1 MSKVNVEE
9 FDACHRFMSDYVQFI
24 LLLAERKYVQLTHNV
39 ASENVVI
46 FVNYDKNNL
55 EIRLRNLSDILSKN
69 YKKVTFPGT

>member
-1 MSKVNVEE
+1 MSG
-9 FDACHRFMSDYVQFI
+9 YVQFI
-24 LLLAERKYVQLTHNV
+24 LLLVERKYVQLTHNV

>member
-1 MSKVNVEE
+1 MSKVIVEK
-9 FDACHRFMSDYVQFI
+9 FDACHRFMSGYVQFI
-24 LLLAERKYVQLTHNV
+24 LPLVERKYVQLTHNV

-69 YKKVTFPGT
+69 YKKVTFPVT

>member
-1 MSKVNVEE
+1 MSG
-9 FDACHRFMSDYVQFI
+9 YVQFI
-24 LLLAERKYVQLTHNV
+24 LPLVERKYVQLTHNV